1 MPELPEVHTTVQG
14 INRRLRGKK
23 IVDVWSGYNSPFH
36 KGKDNIKNV
45 HYFKNFRR
53 AVVGAKFL
61 SATRRG
67 KNILIHLS
75 NGHTIL
81 IHMKMTGHLMYGK
94 YEFSAHGKNGDAKRN
109 NGGVW
114 RATEEGPL
122 QDPFNQ
128 FIRLVFTI
136 SDAKDRGNARDN
148 GQTKHLAF
156 SDMRKFG
163 KVFVFPTSELA
174 QVPDIASLG
183 PEPLDSAFTFKIF
196 KERLALWPR
205 GKIKQVLLDQSI
217 IAGIGNIYSDEILFA
232 TDVHPL
238 SLAGKIPE
246 PELKKMFDA
255 TKNILRRGIKFGGD
269 SESDYRNID
278 GEPGVFQLKHQAYRH
293 TGEKCSWRGGKY
305 GNKKRGC
312 DGIIERL
319 KIGGRSA
326 HFCPRHQKI
335 FS

>member
-14 INRRLRGKK
+14 LNRRLRGKK
-23 IVDVWSGYNSPFH
+23 IVDVWSAYNSPFH

-45 HYFKNFRR
+45 HYFKNFRE
-53 AVVGAKFL
+53 AIVGAKFL

-94 YEFSAHGKNGDAKRN
+94 YEFSLRGKNAGI
-109 NGGVW
+109 W
-114 RATEEGPL
+114 RAVEDGPL

-128 FIRLVFTI
+128 FIRLVFTV
-136 SDAKDRGNARDN
+136 SDPADRGEI
-148 GQTKHLAF
+148 KHLAF

-163 KVFVFPTSELA
+163 KVFVFPTKELA
-174 QVPDIASLG
+174 KVPDIATLG
-183 PEPLDSAFTFKIF
+183 PEPLESAFTFKIF
-196 KERLALWPR
+196 KGRLALWPR

-232 TDVHPL
+232 AGIHPL
-238 SLAGKIPE
+238 SLASKIPK
-246 PELKKMFDA
+246 PQLKKMFDA
-255 TKNILRRGIKFGGD
+255 TKNVLKRGIKFGGD

-278 GEPGVFQLKHQAYRH
+278 GVPGAFQLQHQAYRH
-293 TGEKCSWRGGKY
+293 TGEKCSWRGG
-305 GNKKRGC
+305 GSASRGARASAKRGC
-312 DGIIERL
+312 DGTIERL

-326 HFCPRHQKI
+326 HFCPRHQKL
-335 FS
+335 FN